1 MDRASDSGSEGWGF
15 ESLPAY
21 QKSRHPNGC
30 LLFWYIGR
38 EDSKGRPRR
47 SRGEKQ
53 SGGLF
58 FRPWESPSVP
68 GCIPEGCRRK
78 RRTTP
83 HKGICF
89 FWFMPEGTRKGGLSE
104 AKVRKCPVDT
114 FVARGRVPPFPDAS
128 RRDVD
133 GNGEPPLFAFFPS
146 NFPSFLVDIATFF
159 YFLYIILL
167 FSCIFIK

>member
-21 QKSRHPNGC
+21 QKIQIPIRVSGFFVFQAVGESLSFQMHPV
-30 LLFWYIGR
+30 
-38 EDSKGRPRR
+38 K
-47 SRGEKQ
+47 
-53 SGGLF
+53 
-58 FRPWESPSVP
+58 
-68 GCIPEGCRRK
+68 GCRWEL
-78 RRTTP
+78 RTMP
-83 HKGICF
+83 PSAYPGVYF

-114 FVARGRVPPFPDAS
+114 FLARGRVPPLPDAS

-133 GNGEPPLFAFFPS
+133 GNGKPHPPLCFFPS

-159 YFLYIILL
+159 YFSYIFLL
-167 FSCIFIK
+167 FLCIFAKRGVAFFILICYTL